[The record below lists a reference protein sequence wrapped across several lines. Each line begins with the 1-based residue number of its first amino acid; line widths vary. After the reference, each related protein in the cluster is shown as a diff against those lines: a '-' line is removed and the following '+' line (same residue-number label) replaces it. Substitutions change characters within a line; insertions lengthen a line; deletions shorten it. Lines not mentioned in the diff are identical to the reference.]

1 MKFKVK
7 FNLFVSGIGVK
18 VEYELIVQEF
28 NNGLVVII
36 RQKDKF
42 LFFFF
47 NVMKNKKVVFK
58 KGFFLQ
64 FLGFD
69 LEIWLKNKFLKLCL
83 K

>member
-36 RQKDKF
+36 RKINF
-42 LFFFF
+42 YFFFF